1 MQKTLPTDTACDMLI
16 DNFNEFIKNYQ
27 KFYERGTYLPA
38 RKSRK
43 ALANM
48 IVLSR
53 KIRKEILFDRTF
65 NLKK

>member
-1 MQKTLPTDTACDMLI
+1 MTKLLPGDNSCDMLI
-16 DNFNEFIKNYQ
+16 DNFNVFIKNYQ
-27 KFYERGTYLPA
+27 KFYEKGSLMSA

-53 KIRKEILFDRTF
+53 RVRKEILFDKTF
-65 NLKK
+65 NVKK